1 MRPWLDVFLQPVE
14 LTEERWQHIVAAHP
28 EVIEHKEKIPI
39 VLADPD
45 YVKRSKR
52 DEHVILYYRYFA
64 DILGGKYLLIAVKKD
79 PARSFV
85 LTGYVTRSVMKGE
98 TLWEKS

>member
-1 MRPWLDVFLQPVE
+1 MQWPNVFSQPVE
-14 LTEERWQHIVAAHP
+14 LTEERWQHIVIEHP
-28 EVIEHKEKIPI
+28 EVIDHKEKIPI

-64 DILGGKYLLIAVKKD
+64 DIFDGKYLLVAVKKD
-79 PARSFV
+79 LLRSFV
-85 LTGYVTRSVMKGE
+85 VTGYVTRSVMQGE
-98 TLWEKS
+98 TLWERS